1 MNSNIEIM
9 KSFDPKS
16 LSVQALHGFL
26 LGSVGPR
33 PIALAST
40 INEQGVPNLAPFSF
54 FNVFSANP
62 PIMIFS
68 PARRGT
74 DSSTK
79 HTYENAKQVKEV
91 VINIVDYKIVQQ
103 MVLTSA
109 NFPEGVSEFE
119 KAGFTPIASEVV
131 KPMRVKESP
140 VQFECKIIR
149 IIELGEGPASGN
161 LIFAEVVKFHVKEE
175 ILSDMGKIDP
185 VKIELVGRVGGN
197 FYARAFGNSLFEI
210 SRPNDDN
217 MGMDSLP
224 KDIKNSKVLSG
235 NDLASLA
242 NESILPD
249 ETDIN
254 EYKLLELHELFIKY
268 EDDAVQLEK
277 ELHQHAKK
285 LINERK
291 VLDAWKTLLAFNN

>member
-1 MNSNIEIM
+1 M
-9 KSFDPKS
+9 KSFDPKT

-26 LGSVGPR
+26 LSSVGPR

-40 INEQGVPNLAPFSF
+40 INEKGVPNLAPFSF

-79 HTYENAKQVKEV
+79 HTYENAKQVNEV
-91 VINIVDYKIVQQ
+91 VINIVDYDMVHQ

-119 KAGFTPIASEVV
+119 KAGFTPIASEVI

-140 VQFECKIIR
+140 VQFECKITR
-149 IIELGEGPASGN
+149 VIELGDGPASGN

-175 ILSDMGKIDP
+175 ILNDLGKIDP
-185 VKIELVGRVGGN
+185 KKIDLVGRAGGN
-197 FYARAFGNSLFEI
+197 YYARTFGNSLFEI

-217 MGMDSLP
+217 MGMDKLP
-224 KDIKNSKVLSG
+224 KDIKMSKVLSG
-235 NDLASLA
+235 NDLAILA
-242 NESILPD
+242 NEPTLPD

-268 EDDAVQLEK
+268 ENDAVQLENELHLQAK
-277 ELHQHAKK
+277 ELISENE
-285 LINERK
+285 INN
-291 VLDAWKTLLAFNN
+291 AWKTLLAFNN

>member
-1 MNSNIEIM
+1 MNSNIDFM

-16 LSVQALHGFL
+16 LSIQALHGFL
-26 LGSVGPR
+26 LSSVGPR

-79 HTYENAKQVKEV
+79 HTYENAKQVKEA
-91 VINIVDYKIVQQ
+91 VINIVNYDMVQQ
-103 MVLTSA
+103 MVLASA

-119 KAGFTPIASEVV
+119 KAGFTPIVSELV
-131 KPMRVKESP
+131 KPMRVEESP
-140 VQFECKIIR
+140 VQFECKITR
-149 IIELGEGPASGN
+149 VIELGDGPAAGN
-161 LIFAEVVKFHVKEE
+161 LIFAEVVRFHVKEA
-175 ILSDMGKIDP
+175 ILNNMGRIDPEKID
-185 VKIELVGRVGGN
+185 LVGRTGGN

-217 MGMDSLP
+217 MGMDKLP
-224 KDIKNSKVLSG
+224 KDIKTSKILTG
-235 NDLASLA
+235 NDLAFLA
-242 NESILPD
+242 NESNLPD

-268 EDDAVQLEK
+268 EDDAAQLEN
-277 ELHQHAKK
+277 ELHLHAKK
-285 LINERK
+285 LIK
-291 VLDAWKTLLAFNN
+291 GGMILDAWKTLLAFNN

>member
-1 MNSNIEIM
+1 MNFNIDFM
-9 KSFDPKS
+9 KSFDPNS
-16 LSVQALHGFL
+16 LTVQALHGFL
-26 LGSVGPR
+26 LSSVGPR

-40 INEQGVPNLAPFSF
+40 INNEGVHNLAPFSF

-79 HTYENAKQVKEV
+79 HTYENAKQVKEA
-91 VINIVDYKIVQQ
+91 VINIVDYNMLHQ

-140 VQFECKIIR
+140 VQFECKITR
-149 IIELGEGPASGN
+149 IIELGDGPASGN
-161 LIFAEVVKFHVKEE
+161 LIFAEVMRFHVQEN
-175 ILSDMGKIDP
+175 ILTDIGKIDP
-185 VKIELVGRVGGN
+185 EKIELVGRAGGN
-197 FYARAFGNSLFEI
+197 FYSRAYGDALFEI
-210 SRPNDDN
+210 TRPNDDN
-217 MGMDSLP
+217 MGMDQLP
-224 KDIKNSKVLSG
+224 KDIKTSKILSG
-235 NDLASLA
+235 NDLALLA

-254 EYKLLELHELFIKY
+254 EYKLLELHELFINH
-268 EDDAVQLEK
+268 EDDASRLEN
-277 ELHQHAKK
+277 ELHEHAKK
-285 LINERK
+285 LIK
-291 VLDAWKTLLAFNN
+291 SGMVLDAWKTLLAFNN

>member
-1 MNSNIEIM
+1 M
-9 KSFDPKS
+9 KSFDPKT

-26 LGSVGPR
+26 LSSVGPR

-40 INEQGVPNLAPFSF
+40 INEKGVPNLAPFSF

-79 HTYENAKQVKEV
+79 HTYENAKQVNEV
-91 VINIVDYKIVQQ
+91 VINIVDYDMVHQ

-119 KAGFTPIASEVV
+119 KAGFTPIASEVI

-140 VQFECKIIR
+140 VQFECKITR
-149 IIELGEGPASGN
+149 VIELGDGPASGN

-175 ILSDMGKIDP
+175 ILNDLGKIDP
-185 VKIELVGRVGGN
+185 KKIDLVGRAGGN
-197 FYARAFGNSLFEI
+197 YYSRAFGNSLFEI

-217 MGMDSLP
+217 MGMDKLP
-224 KDIKNSKVLSG
+224 KDIKMSKVLSG
-235 NDLASLA
+235 NDLAILA
-242 NESILPD
+242 NEPTLPD

-268 EDDAVQLEK
+268 ENDAVQLENELHLQAK
-277 ELHQHAKK
+277 ELISENE
-285 LINERK
+285 INN
-291 VLDAWKTLLAFNN
+291 AWKTLLAFNN

>member
-1 MNSNIEIM
+1 MKFNLEIM
-9 KSFDPKS
+9 KSFDPKT

-26 LGSVGPR
+26 LSSVGPR

-40 INEQGVPNLAPFSF
+40 INENGVPNLAPFSF

-79 HTYENAKQVKEV
+79 HTYENVKQVKEA
-91 VINIVDYKIVQQ
+91 VINIVDYQMVHQ

-140 VQFECKIIR
+140 VQFECKITK
-149 IIELGEGPASGN
+149 IIELGDGPASGN
-161 LIFAEVVKFHVKEE
+161 LIFAEVVRFYVNEE
-175 ILSDMGKIDP
+175 ILGENGRIDPEKID
-185 VKIELVGRVGGN
+185 LVGRAGGN
-197 FYARAFGNSLFEI
+197 YYARAFGNSLFEI

-217 MGMDSLP
+217 MGMDKLP
-224 KDIKNSKVLSG
+224 KDIKMSKVLSG
-235 NDLASLA
+235 NDLAILA
-242 NESILPD
+242 NEPALPD

-268 EDDAVQLEK
+268 EDNAVQLEN
-277 ELHQHAKK
+277 ELHHHAKK
-285 LINERK
+285 LIEAGM

>member
-1 MNSNIEIM
+1 M

-285 LINERK
+285 LINERT

>member
-1 MNSNIEIM
+1 M
-9 KSFDPKS
+9 KSFDPKT
-16 LSVQALHGFL
+16 LSIQALHGFL
-26 LGSVGPR
+26 LASVGPR
-33 PIALAST
+33 PIAFAST

-79 HTYENAKQVKEV
+79 HTYENAKQVNEV
-91 VINIVDYKIVQQ
+91 VINIVDYDIVQQ

-140 VQFECKIIR
+140 VQFECKITR
-149 IIELGEGPASGN
+149 IIELGDGPASGN
-161 LIFAEVVKFHVKEE
+161 LIFAEVVRFHVKEE
-175 ILSDMGKIDP
+175 ILNDMGRIDP
-185 VKIELVGRVGGN
+185 EKIELVGRSGGD
-197 FYARAFGNSLFEI
+197 FYTRAFGSSLFKI

-217 MGMDSLP
+217 IGMNMLP
-224 KDIKNSKVLSG
+224 KDIRTSKVLSG
-235 NDLASLA
+235 NDLAILA
-242 NESILPD
+242 NEPALPD

-254 EYKLLELHELFIKY
+254 EYKLLDLHELFIKY
-268 EDDAVQLEK
+268 EDDAVQLES

-285 LINERK
+285 LIAQGEINN
-291 VLDAWKTLLAFNN
+291 AWKTLLAFNN

>member
-1 MNSNIEIM
+1 M

-26 LGSVGPR
+26 LSSVGPR

-40 INEQGVPNLAPFSF
+40 INNEGVPNLAPFSF

-79 HTYENAKQVKEV
+79 HTYENAKQVNEA
-91 VINIVDYKIVQQ
+91 VINIVDYNMVHQ

-149 IIELGEGPASGN
+149 IIELGDGPASGN
-161 LIFAEVVKFHVKEE
+161 LIFAEVVRFHVQEN
-175 ILSDMGKIDP
+175 ILSDIGKIDP
-185 VKIELVGRVGGN
+185 EKIELVGRAGGN
-197 FYARAFGNSLFEI
+197 FYSRAFGDALFEI
-210 SRPNDDN
+210 TRPNDDN
-217 MGMDSLP
+217 MGMDQLP
-224 KDIKNSKVLSG
+224 KDIKTSKILSG
-235 NDLASLA
+235 NDLALLA

-268 EDDAVQLEK
+268 EDDAFKLEK
-277 ELHQHAKK
+277 ELHEHAKK
-285 LINERK
+285 LIQSGM

>member
-1 MNSNIEIM
+1 M

-26 LGSVGPR
+26 LSSVGPR
-33 PIALAST
+33 PIAFAST
-40 INEQGVPNLAPFSF
+40 INEQGLQNLAPFSF

-91 VINIVDYKIVQQ
+91 VINIVDYDMVQQ

-109 NFPEGVSEFE
+109 NFPEEVSEFE
-119 KAGFTPIASEVV
+119 KAGFTPIASEIV

-140 VQFECKIIR
+140 VQFECKITR
-149 IIELGEGPASGN
+149 IIELGDGPASGN
-161 LIFAEVVKFHVKEE
+161 LIFAEVVRFHVKEE
-175 ILSDMGKIDP
+175 ILTDLGKIDP
-185 VKIELVGRVGGN
+185 TKIDLVGRAGGD

-217 MGMDSLP
+217 LGMDKLP
-224 KDIKNSKVLSG
+224 KDIKTSNVLSG
-235 NDLASLA
+235 NDLAILA
-242 NESILPD
+242 NEPALPD

-254 EYKLLELHELFIKY
+254 EYKLLDLHELFIKY
-268 EDDAVQLEK
+268 EDDAIQLEN
-277 ELHQHAKK
+277 ELHNHAKK
-285 LINERK
+285 LIKEG
-291 VLDAWKTLLAFNN
+291 LIIDAWKTLLAFNN

>member
-1 MNSNIEIM
+1 M
-9 KSFDPKS
+9 KSFDPNT

-26 LGSVGPR
+26 LSSVGPR

-40 INEQGVPNLAPFSF
+40 INEQGIPNLAPFSF

-91 VINIVDYKIVQQ
+91 VINIVDYDLVHQ

-119 KAGFTPIASEVV
+119 KAGFTSIASEVV
-131 KPMRVKESP
+131 KPWRVKESP

-161 LIFAEVVKFHVKEE
+161 LIFAEVVRFHVKEE
-175 ILSDMGKIDP
+175 ILTDLGKINP
-185 VKIELVGRVGGN
+185 KKIDLVGRAGGN
-197 FYARAFGNSLFEI
+197 FYARAFGDSLFEI

-217 MGMDSLP
+217 MGMNNLP
-224 KDIKNSKVLSG
+224 QDIRTSMVLSG
-235 NDLASLA
+235 NDLAILA
-242 NESILPD
+242 NEPVLPD

-254 EYKLLELHELFIKY
+254 EYKLLELHDLFIKH
-268 EDDAVQLEK
+268 EDDAVQLES

-285 LINERK
+285 LINSGLI
-291 VLDAWKTLLAFNN
+291 LDAWKTLLAFNN

>member
-1 MNSNIEIM
+1 MNFNIEIM
-9 KSFDPKS
+9 KSFDPKT
-16 LSVQALHGFL
+16 LSIQALHGFL
-26 LGSVGPR
+26 LSSVGPR
-33 PIALAST
+33 PIAFAST

-74 DSSTK
+74 NSSTK
-79 HTYENAKQVKEV
+79 HTYENAKKVKEV
-91 VINIVDYKIVQQ
+91 VINIVDYDMVQQ

-140 VQFECKIIR
+140 VQFECKITR
-149 IIELGEGPASGN
+149 IIELGDGPASGN
-161 LIFAEVVKFHVKEE
+161 LIFAEVLKIHVKEE
-175 ILSDMGKIDP
+175 VLNEMGKIDP
-185 VKIELVGRVGGN
+185 EKINLVGRAGGN

-217 MGMDSLP
+217 MGMDKLP
-224 KDIKNSKVLSG
+224 KDIRTSQILTG
-235 NDLASLA
+235 NDLAILA
-242 NESILPD
+242 NEATLPN

-254 EYKLLELHELFIKY
+254 EYKLIELHELFIDY
-268 EDDAVQLEK
+268 EDNATDLENKLHHHAK
-277 ELHQHAKK
+277 ELIKAG
-285 LINERK
+285 L
-291 VLDAWKTLLAFNN
+291 VSDAWKTLLAFNN

>member
-1 MNSNIEIM
+1 M
-9 KSFDPKS
+9 KSFDPNT
-16 LSVQALHGFL
+16 LSIRELHGFL

-40 INEQGVPNLAPFSF
+40 INKQGIPNLAPFSF

-91 VINIVDYKIVQQ
+91 VINIVDYDMVHQT
-103 MVLTSA
+103 VLTSA
-109 NFPEGVSEFE
+109 NFPEGVNEFE
-119 KAGFTPIASEVV
+119 KAGFTSIASEIV
-131 KPMRVKESP
+131 KPMRVNESP
-140 VQFECKIIR
+140 VQFECKITR
-149 IIELGEGPASGN
+149 IIELGKGPASGN
-161 LIFAEVVKFHVKEE
+161 LIFAEVVRFHVKDE
-175 ILSDMGKIDP
+175 IITDLGKIDP
-185 VKIELVGRVGGN
+185 EKIDLVGRAGDN

-210 SRPNDDN
+210 SRPNDNN
-217 MGMDSLP
+217 MGMNKLP
-224 KDIKNSKVLSG
+224 KDIRTSMILSG
-235 NDLASLA
+235 NDLAILA
-242 NESILPD
+242 NEPALPD

-254 EYKLLELHELFIKY
+254 EYKLLELHDLFIKY
-268 EDDAVQLEK
+268 EDDAVQLEN

-285 LINERK
+285 LINTGLI
-291 VLDAWKTLLAFNN
+291 LDAWKTLLAFNN